1 MLIPGKMAG
10 RAAGRAAGRL
20 AQLCC
25 AAHGWAGQ
33 ASMRGCSHLQRGVLS
48 GLEYPAR
55 VASICCSCC
64 SCRYC
69 CGCWGR
75 RLTGVASG
83 EPNWNR
89 PAGVGVGGGARDR
102 DRLCIS
108 PPPTKRPSA
117 SAAVSVQ
124 ASSEG
129 RAVVQPLALEAGV
142 EVEAGLAAGAACS
155 RSPPLPLA
163 RCCHSGL
170 SLQVRSRCALGVDR
184 PAWGRLGVSGS
195 SSSIWGEREDGGES
209 RGAGWAG
216 TAEGGA
222 CRREG
227 AARRHL
233 RMQTPVRGP
242 QGAGTAQAWWAG
254 TNEGMPS
261 ASGQPGA

>member
-1 MLIPGKMAG
+1 MERVNTMLIPGKMAG

-33 ASMRGCSHLQRGVLS
+33 ASMRGCTHLQRGVLS
-48 GLEYPAR
+48 GLAYPAR

-108 PPPTKRPSA
+108 PPPTRRPSA

-129 RAVVQPLALEAGV
+129 RAVVQPLALEAGH
-142 EVEAGLAAGAACS
+142 EAATATVAEAAS
-155 RSPPLPLA
+155 
-163 RCCHSGL
+163 
-170 SLQVRSRCALGVDR
+170 V
-184 PAWGRLGVSGS
+184 
-195 SSSIWGEREDGGES
+195 
-209 RGAGWAG
+209 
-216 TAEGGA
+216 
-222 CRREG
+222 
-227 AARRHL
+227 
-233 RMQTPVRGP
+233 TPE
-242 QGAGTAQAWWAG
+242 AMA
-254 TNEGMPS
+254 PS
-261 ASGQPGA
+261 AAAFGYHVLTG